1 LLIKQ
6 LGILVLVGALI
17 LGLHSTCFAQKK
29 GDGPSISG
37 RKAGTMSATS
47 HTGRSKVLRLP
58 KYDRQLLHF
67 GFLLGVNYSSF
78 SVRYEKDLV
87 QFDSVYTIQQQPQP
101 GFDLGIISDLRLGN
115 HFNLRFTPTL
125 QFVERKL
132 NFSLNGRK
140 DSTYIVTKPITS
152 YLMNFPLCVKFKSE
166 RINNWRAYLVGGGR
180 FGVDMG
186 SNSKVKDKKKDKD
199 LIKLNR
205 FDYGVEIGVGFD
217 FYLDFFKLSP
227 EIKMVYGL
235 NNVLVKDGGV
245 YSNPISR
252 LNSKMFVFSLNF
264 E

>member
-1 LLIKQ
+1 MRHLRIVFFLL
-6 LGILVLVGALI
+6 LLTVGFQN
-17 LGLHSTCFAQKK
+17 SSFAQKK
-29 GDGPSISG
+29 GDGPAISS
-37 RKAGTMSATS
+37 KKSGTLSATS

-67 GFLLGVNYSSF
+67 GFLLGMNYSSF
-78 SVRYEKDLV
+78 SVRYEKDLAR
-87 QFDSVYTIQQQPQP
+87 FDSVYTIQQQPQP
-101 GFDLGIISDLRLGN
+101 GFDLGIISDLRLGSY
-115 HFNLRFTPTL
+115 FNLRFTPTL

-132 NFSLNGRK
+132 NFSLNGRN
-140 DSTYIVTKPITS
+140 DSSYIVTKPITS
-152 YLMNFPLCVKFKSE
+152 YLMSFPLCLKFKSE
-166 RINNWRAYLVGGGR
+166 RINNWRAYLVGGAR

-186 SNSKVKDKKKDKD
+186 SNSKVKDQKKDKD

-235 NNVLVKDGGV
+235 NNVLVQDGGV
-245 YSNPISR
+245 YSNPINR
-252 LNSKMFVFSLNF
+252 LNSKLFVFSLNF